1 MSEATPLLELV
12 ILHITRFRVEIHR
25 KKASINLKCFA
36 TQTFEFI
43 SFALFMRRTISN
55 LFLFVR
61 VRNSFCICCSV
72 VSRTSSSHVGRMLYD
87 VELH

>member
-43 SFALFMRRTISN
+43 SFALFDEVNNFQVVPI
-55 LFLFVR
+55 
-61 VRNSFCICCSV
+61 CSV
-72 VSRTSSSHVGRMLYD
+72 FGTVFVFA
-87 VELH
+87 VV